1 MPPHVGVRHG
11 VAHPTAN
18 AWERPMTDQKSPTST
33 DEARSRRSGPVD
45 LTARTD
51 RSDALMGW
59 VRFGAV
65 IMTVIG
71 AFAVIE
77 GLLALLRPTTYLTV
91 NGTVLA
97 LDLSAWGWVHLIL
110 GALLAIT
117 GVSLLRE
124 APPWARGLGVLL
136 VALSTVVQMAW
147 LPAYPIWSI
156 LMIAL
161 AVIVIYAL
169 AATTPQD

>member
-1 MPPHVGVRHG
+1 MTHG
-11 VAHPTAN
+11 
-18 AWERPMTDQKSPTST
+18 WERPMTDQHTST
-33 DEARSRRSGPVD
+33 STTQGRGQRSDPVD
-45 LTARTD
+45 LAA
-51 RSDALMGW
+51 RSDALLGW

-65 IMTVIG
+65 MMTVIG

-97 LDLSAWGWVHLIL
+97 LDLGAWGWVHLIL

-117 GVSLLRE
+117 GVSLLRD
-124 APPWARGLGVLL
+124 APAWARGLGVLL

-161 AVIVIYAL
+161 AVMVIYAL
-169 AATTPQD
+169 VATTPQD